1 MLNSYNQYEY
11 NPTDFQKIY
20 QDDLPLKSVKKK
32 RPYTLSTTLKEANH
46 TLMGKILGYILTK
59 MAAKEAKKTTDPAM
73 REVIKKSLLETP
85 IRMLALFSNQKIT
98 LYQALGIVDLLNLRI
113 FKGIRKI
120 TKK

>member
-11 NPTDFQKIY
+11 NTSDFQKIY
-20 QDDLPLKSVKKK
+20 QDNLPLKNVKKK
-32 RPYTLSTTLKEANH
+32 RPYTLSTTLKETNH
-46 TLMGKILGYILTK
+46 TLIGKILGRILMN

-98 LYQALGIVDLLNLRI
+98 LYQALGIVDLLNLRFI
-113 FKGIRKI
+113 QGFKKLRRK
-120 TKK
+120 